1 MSSQVTDPGL
11 MLLYCLVIFLG
22 GLLGGVL
29 SVIMRNSIESPKYIN
44 LISILGAGLL
54 LGVGLIIIIP
64 EGTSLIYKSYREGS

>member
-1 MSSQVTDPGL
+1 

-64 EGTSLIYKSYREGS
+64 EGTSLIYKSYRDES